1 MSKVNVSDLFL
12 EWFKQTNT
20 HLFKKKIT
28 RKKLN
33 KEIEEYINDVLEE
46 HMEAMAN
53 YDYDLPDD
61 DNNKKK

>member
-1 MSKVNVSDLFL
+1 MSKVNVSDFFL

-20 HLFKKKIT
+20 HLFEKKIT

-46 HMEAMAN
+46 HMEAMSS
-53 YDYDLPDD
+53 YDLPDVND
-61 DNNKKK
+61 DEK